1 MNVTITHHE
10 MRITLDV
17 FTDADGVHFGVQA
30 IECQGEF
37 LPAHE
42 LADVLK
48 DERREIE
55 RKAHAQLMK
64 EIGQ

>member
-1 MNVTITHHE
+1 MNVTIDHHE

-42 LADVLK
+42 LADALK
-48 DERREIE
+48 AERREIE